1 MKKYVNKR
9 RASTL
14 IEFKRVIVAASGDV
28 PRTIPLFSVNQ
39 NCDGKLSRES
49 LELLRKVTQVILF

>member
-28 PRTIPLFSVNQ
+28 SRTIPLFSVNQ